1 MNVLFQVFKSESG
14 KYSLVSGVQIR
25 ARKMNVLVQMFIAVY
40 AYKSTVIFSCLV
52 GMEDGSVECVYT
64 HGGTKVLL
72 NLF

>member
-1 MNVLFQVFKSESG
+1 MNVLFQVFKAESG

-25 ARKMNVLVQMFIAVY
+25 ARKMNVLVQVFIAVY
-40 AYKSTVIFSCLV
+40 AFKSTVIFSCLV